1 MNSSVLL
8 LSATPRNDK
17 LGWYHQFQKC
27 NVLLSNSKA
36 KTLIVSDS
44 LVSNVSRYP
53 EIWRKP
59 FINNGT
65 FIFDIP
71 GDKVINVLLRVYFL
85 HFWSN
90 LNFFFFF
97 ILYSS
102 AVNSFNSLQSSNSN
116 SSTSIQ
122 MFFADSLLK
131 SKNSFFPLRTTS
143 TQNPCFSPDANKS
156 SVASASVI
164 NV

>member
-71 GDKVINVLLRVYFL
+71 GDKVKNVLPRVNNL

-90 LNFFFFF
+90 LNFFFFLF
-97 ILYSS
+97 FTALLLILLIHY
-102 AVNSFNSLQSSNSN
+102 NPRTLILQL
-116 SSTSIQ
+116 
-122 MFFADSLLK
+122 LLK
-131 SKNSFFPLRTTS
+131 CFLPTHFWNRKILSFH
-143 TQNPCFSPDANKS
+143 
-156 SVASASVI
+156 
-164 NV
+164 